1 MADRGKGAVYRG
13 VMLCQA
19 LSLGLVAC
27 TAPGSLP
34 TTNGPGGVTSP
45 GLAGP
50 GSGLLDARVNPLLD
64 NRDNP
69 LIDARANPL
78 NGVAQDASGNAL
90 AGASVRA
97 YPAGALA
104 VGSTATLVSNAA
116 AFFRIGRPR
125 RIQAGD
131 LVVKA
136 DASGKFEIPLP
147 PGTFNLEIV
156 APGEDGRKAWV
167 AEVVMGDKAGS
178 LQEPVVLK
186 PTGRLAGKLKHSDAA
201 VVDFTGGEVFVPGS
215 SYLAKVAKDGSFTL
229 SGIPAGK
236 FRLVGWK
243 AGVGEAYLTDP
254 VEVRPA
260 EETQVSDL
268 VLRPNIPVIDKVRA
282 TDGEETDNAA
292 PGALLEIAGEK
303 FGRSTGDALDIRI
316 QGQAVPRDSIV
327 LHEDRKLRFPVPDD
341 ALNGTVE
348 VKVGNYSAY
357 RRGFKILKSL
367 AWKREVTRIDWRQG
381 QSQPDLL
388 AALDVRDSSGAEV
401 KQDLDTGRLPPYVRF
416 RVDDRPA
423 VRAGQL
429 PDLALGAHVLRVVA
443 GNLPEATVSLLVLAS
458 NAVAPPAPSPV
469 PSAAPTAPPVAPS
482 PSPAPDYTPGIL
494 TRGDDAPVWEKG
506 GNAFYFGDVDESGRS
521 LFQRTGGTTVH
532 VLNSDGALLRSWGG
546 MGTLSS
552 VSFAQGGLTVLVGNT
567 QGQVR
572 LVDVATGNVIW
583 MQAHDFPVPI
593 VGTGFRTPANE
604 VLSLDRFGSLI
615 TRALSNGAMR
625 ATYSMFSP
633 DDLRVSRDGTRAYV
647 RNFTGVKVVNL
658 STRVDKEIDLSRPG
672 ALEAL
677 PAPGEFL
684 VGLPGEVRRM
694 SDSLPDAIRT
704 WDNLGG
710 DVSALAVSADGKR
723 FLAAVEDEESART
736 NETTVACFDLA
747 TGVFLDSWRHP
758 GKVFKLRFTADGKRF
773 VVMGDQGVIQTWA
786 F

>member
-13 VMLCQA
+13 LMLLQA

-27 TAPGSLP
+27 TAPGSSLVS
-34 TTNGPGGVTSP
+34 NGPGGATSP

-50 GSGLLDARVNPLLD
+50 GSGLLDARDNPLLD

-104 VGSTATLVSNAA
+104 VGSAATLVSNAS
-116 AFFRIGRPR
+116 AFFRIGRQR
-125 RIQAGD
+125 RIQAGE

-167 AEVVMGDKAGS
+167 AEFVMGDKAGS

-201 VVDFTGGEVFVPGS
+201 VVDFTGTEVFVPGS
-215 SYLAKVAKDGSFTL
+215 SYLAKAAKDGSFVL

-243 AGVGEAYLTDP
+243 AGGGEAYLSDP
-254 VEVRPA
+254 VEVLSGQ
-260 EETQVSDL
+260 ETQVTGL

-282 TDGEETDNAA
+282 ADGDETDNAA
-292 PGALLEIAGEK
+292 PGAILEIGGEK
-303 FGRSTGDALDIRI
+303 FGRSTGDALEIRI
-316 QGQAVPRDSIV
+316 QGQAVPRDTVV

-357 RRGFKILKSL
+357 KRGFKVLKSV
-367 AWKREVTRIDWRQG
+367 AWKREVPRIDWRQG
-381 QSQPDLL
+381 QPQPDLL
-388 AALDVRDSSGAEV
+388 AALEARDSSGAEV
-401 KQDLDTGRLPPYVRF
+401 RQDLSAGRLPPYVRF

-423 VRAGQL
+423 VRSGQL
-429 PDLALGAHVLRVVA
+429 PDLALGSHVLHAVA

-458 NAVAPPAPSPV
+458 NAVAPPTPSP
-469 PSAAPTAPPVAPS
+469 APTSSPTPPPVAPS
-482 PSPAPDYTPGIL
+482 PTPAPGYQPGIL
-494 TRGDDAPVWEKG
+494 TRGNDAPVWEKG
-506 GNAFYFGDVDESGRS
+506 GNAFMAGDVDAAGRS
-521 LFQRTGGTTVH
+521 LFQRTGGTTVQF
-532 VLNSDGALLRSWGG
+532 LGSDGALIRSWGG
-546 MGTLSS
+546 VGTLSS
-552 VSFAQGGLTVLVGNT
+552 VSFADSGDNVLVGNT

-572 LVDVATGNVIW
+572 LVNARTGSVTW
-583 MQAHDFPVPI
+583 TQTHTSPVPI
-593 VGTGFRTPANE
+593 VGTGFRTSASE
-604 VLSLDRFGSLI
+604 VLSLDLFGSLF
-615 TRALSNGAMR
+615 TRALATGVVR

-633 DDLRVSRDGTRAYV
+633 DDLRVSRDGTRAFV
-647 RNFTGVKVVNL
+647 RNFSGVKVVNL
-658 STRVDKEIDLSRPG
+658 NTRAEMDYSLSAPG
-672 ALEAL
+672 ALEVL
-677 PAPGEFL
+677 PVAGEFL
-684 VGLPGEVRRM
+684 VSVHGEVRRM
-694 SDSLPDAIRT
+694 SESQAEATRT

-710 DVSALAVSADGKR
+710 SVYALAVSADGKR

-736 NETTVACFDLA
+736 GETTVACFDLESGA
-747 TGVFLDSWRHP
+747 FIDSWRHP
-758 GKVFKLRFTADGKRF
+758 GKVIKLRFTADGKRF